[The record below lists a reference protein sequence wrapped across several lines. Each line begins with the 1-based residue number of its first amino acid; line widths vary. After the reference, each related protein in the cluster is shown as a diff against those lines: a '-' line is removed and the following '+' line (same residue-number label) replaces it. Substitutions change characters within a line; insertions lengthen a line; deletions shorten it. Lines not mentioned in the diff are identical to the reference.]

1 MEGKIHGLDLF
12 SGIGGISQ
20 ALAPW
25 VRTVTYCERE
35 RYAQGVLL
43 SRMSKGQIDSAPIW
57 DDVTTLTHELL
68 PRIDIISGGFPCQD
82 LSVAGHGRGLEG
94 SRSGLFFEIVRLA
107 RDLRPRFLFLENV
120 PAIRTR
126 GLHSVVQELTKIGF
140 DCRWTMLSASE
151 VGAKHKRERWFLLA
165 NSNSPRQVQ
174 NPPQSAQWNNQI
186 ESFGSSE
193 TLGHPQ
199 CSRFSKGANESG
211 NCHDWEA
218 SVDSGDS
225 SETPTALADTKC
237 FRSEGCKHEGWSRLE
252 EGLFEGSGETGF
264 TPDFWSVEPGMGR
277 VVDGVS
283 NRSHRIKCLG
293 NGVVPLQVRTA
304 FQMLLYL
311 HGFQ

>member
-1 MEGKIHGLDLF
+1 MKGKLHGLDLF
-12 SGIGGISQ
+12 WGVGGISQ

-25 VRTVTYCERE
+25 VTTVTYCERE
-35 RYAQGVLL
+35 RYAQSVLL
-43 SRMSKGQIDSAPIW
+43 SRMSKGEIDTAPIW
-57 DDVTTLTHELL
+57 DDVTTLKSELL

-82 LSVAGHGRGLEG
+82 VSVAGHGKGLGG

-107 RDLRPRFLFLENV
+107 RELRPRFLFLENV

-126 GLHSVVQELTKIGF
+126 GLHTVVQELTKIGF

-174 NPPQSAQWNNQI
+174 NPPQSAQWNNQA

-199 CSRFSKGANESG
+199 CSRLSNGANEFG

-218 SVDSGDS
+218 SVDLGDS
-225 SETPTALADTKC
+225 GEAPTTLADTKDKHDGLSSRTEKKKPR
-237 FRSEGCKHEGWSRLE
+237 FGSNGCNE
-252 EGLFEGSGETGF
+252 F
-264 TPDFWSVEPGMGR
+264 TADFWSVEPGMGR
-277 VVDGVS
+277 VVNGIQ

-304 FQMLLYL
+304 FLNLLNL
-311 HGFQ
+311 EGFA